1 MINVTTPAKKP
12 VLTGEE
18 SMCKNGFLATYSVS
32 YYDLGYKA
40 GEMAYDI
47 LVNGKNPAEMPIFR
61 FDSDSLTLVINEDN
75 ASELGIT
82 IPDSLKK

>member
-1 MINVTTPAKKP
+1 
-12 VLTGEE
+12 
-18 SMCKNGFLATYSVS
+18 
-32 YYDLGYKA
+32 
-40 GEMAYDI
+40 MAYDI